1 MFVSSVKFVSSPLPP
16 THPTQH
22 SVSCRIARGRFIVP
36 HGGGS
41 AYCRPRKSGASPR
54 AFCRMGTTCSGGVYE
69 YSTGLSPPSP
79 TTRTRRPL
87 FPFANCRRPF
97 FPVRESLSLTHIPP
111 LLVRLSSE
119 SARLVHGCACGGAAR
134 QYWLS
139 EGGLTA
145 AAALSQ
151 AGGGR
156 GGGGEGPRCQN
167 GERLKGY
174 SSRGWKTLYRIRK
187 CICERGEGG

>member
-1 MFVSSVKFVSSPLPP
+1 MFVSLSFSSVKFVSSPLPP

-119 SARLVHGCACGGAAR
+119 CASCAWVCVRGGGAAAI
-134 QYWLS
+134 LVI
-139 EGGLTA
+139 
-145 AAALSQ
+145 
-151 AGGGR
+151 GGGSDS
-156 GGGGEGPRCQN
+156 GGGVVTSRRRPR
-167 GERLKGY
+167 RRRRRSTVPK
-174 SSRGWKTLYRIRK
+174 RRAA
-187 CICERGEGG
+187 